1 MTTQTSS
8 RNTQRVQRWIA
19 APWYRCA
26 LTLIVALLCAIPLSA
41 QTQYG
46 SIRGTVT
53 DQSEAA
59 LPGVTVTLSSP
70 ALLVEQTTVSDGV
83 GQYRFEQ
90 LPVGT
95 YKITYELTGFQT
107 LIRDGVQ
114 VPAGFNA
121 TVNMQ
126 LKVGAVEESV
136 TVSGVSPVVDVTSAT
151 PSVSVPAEILADK
164 LPVTRVMQSGLAVA
178 PGVQQSGAPG

>member
-1 MTTQTSS
+1 MTPATAAGKGAMTTE
-8 RNTQRVQRWIA
+8 RWH
-19 APWYRCA
+19 RHA
-26 LTLIVALLCAIPLSA
+26 LILIVGLLCAGTTIGLNA

-46 SIRGTVT
+46 SIRGAVT
-53 DQSEAA
+53 DQSDAA

-95 YKITYELTGFQT
+95 YKLRFELTGFQT
-107 LIRDGVQ
+107 LIREAVQ

-121 TVNMQ
+121 TVNLQ
-126 LKVGAVEESV
+126 L
-136 TVSGVSPVVDVTSAT
+136 
-151 PSVSVPAEILADK
+151 
-164 LPVTRVMQSGLAVA
+164 
-178 PGVQQSGAPG
+178 

>member
-1 MTTQTSS
+1 MT
-8 RNTQRVQRWIA
+8 RR
-19 APWYRCA
+19 A
-26 LTLIVALLCAIPLSA
+26 LPFVLAFLSAVIAIPVSA

-70 ALLVEQTTVSDGV
+70 ALLVDQTTTSDGV

-95 YKITYELTGFQT
+95 YKITFELSGFQT
-107 LIRDGVQ
+107 LIRDGIQ

-126 LKVGAVEESV
+126 LRVGAVEESI
-136 TVSGVSPVVDVTSAT
+136 TVSGASPVVDVTSAT
-151 PSVSVPAEILADK
+151 PSVSVPAE
-164 LPVTRVMQSGLAVA
+164 
-178 PGVQQSGAPG
+178 

>member
-1 MTTQTSS
+1 MRKETSS
-8 RNTQRVQRWIA
+8 GNMQPCAERRRYIA
-19 APWYRCA
+19 APWYRRTLA
-26 LTLIVALLCAIPLSA
+26 LIVALLCVIPLSA

-70 ALLVEQTTVSDGV
+70 ALLVEQTSVSDGV

-95 YKITYELTGFQT
+95 YKLRFELSGFQA
-107 LIRDGVQ
+107 LIREAVQ

-121 TVNMQ
+121 
-126 LKVGAVEESV
+126 
-136 TVSGVSPVVDVTSAT
+136 
-151 PSVSVPAEILADK
+151 
-164 LPVTRVMQSGLAVA
+164 
-178 PGVQQSGAPG
+178 